1 VLNRLGQIGFRLW
14 RARRGVTA
22 VEFGFVCV
30 PLIGIMIATMQVA
43 TTYFSQQALET
54 AAEKGARLL
63 LTGQAQHAGMSAGAF
78 KSAVCSA
85 LPTYMT
91 CDNLLIDVDVA
102 DDFSAATTTAP
113 TITYDAEGNPNNV
126 FRYNTG
132 SPNEIIVVRTMYV
145 WGVQKGFF
153 AFDISTMTGNRR
165 LLMSTAVFRAENYS

>member
-1 VLNRLGQIGFRLW
+1 MLIRLGQIGFRLW

-63 LTGQAQHAGMSAGAF
+63 LTGQAQNAGMSAAAF
-78 KSAVCSA
+78 KSAVCGA

-102 DDFSAATTTAP
+102 DDFSAEPAKFALTASLTRWP
-113 TITYDAEGNPNNV
+113 VRENV
-126 FRYNTG
+126 R
-132 SPNEIIVVRTMYV
+132 SVR
-145 WGVQKGFF
+145 WL
-153 AFDISTMTGNRR
+153 D
-165 LLMSTAVFRAENYS
+165 FRARSRSTLSGIWGRMLTIIFG